1 MQARGQGDIFGAS
14 QHGFKRFKIADMFNV
29 KMLEEAKQEAQQ
41 IYPFLDYYPLL
52 KERLTQEA
60 GEYIPN
66 N

>member
-1 MQARGQGDIFGAS
+1 
-14 QHGFKRFKIADMFNV
+14 
-29 KMLEEAKQEAQQ
+29 MLEEAKEEAQE